1 LSFCAFVQI
10 RVQQP
15 QFGVLTHIGF
25 TDIRNMERVTA
36 LPEILCFKEQS

>member
-10 RVQQP
+10 RVRQP
-15 QFGVLTHIGF
+15 QFGALNHIGF

-36 LPEILCFKEQS
+36 LPENLCFKEQS